1 MYLCC
6 VIKYYQH
13 INCSSLKEYGYKSEK
28 NRNQKIKA
36 SCWICNCL
44 WNIGHHL
51 QPAMNPSLWRWHA
64 PSLVRWTIDV
74 PRVWRT
80 PCSRPRCFRWLRLL
94 RDFLLSSG
102 SEVNGWFCCSLV
114 ALQHQSIVR
123 LHLLTL
129 HHHSMMTSSI
139 TKTPTSSS
147 LPAVDPF
154 TNAGITHAKL
164 HPRSHEMLLMQFWKK
179 LQLQNKTTLMRGT
192 MNHIF
197 SSRKLLLCIAYSSLF
212 GTPTCLWQ
220 WNHNSSKITEDFNI
234 ANRRKILPA
243 HSNVVSRD

>member
-51 QPAMNPSLWRWHA
+51 QPAMNPSLWWWHA

-74 PRVWRT
+74 PCVWRT
-80 PCSRPRCFRWLRLL
+80 PCSRPCCFRRPRLL

-139 TKTPTSSS
+139 TKTPISSS

-154 TNAGITHAKL
+154 TNAGITHAEL
-164 HPRSHEMLLMQFWKK
+164 HPRSHENASNAVLEETAASEQNNVDERNNEPYLLFK
-179 LQLQNKTTLMRGT
+179 
-192 MNHIF
+192 
-197 SSRKLLLCIAYSSLF
+197 
-212 GTPTCLWQ
+212 
-220 WNHNSSKITEDFNI
+220 KITP
-234 ANRRKILPA
+234 L
-243 HSNVVSRD
+243 HSIFFTLWHTNMLMAVKS